1 MHVLTD
7 HSALVVLWSQR
18 TERESTVSAHSAA
31 SDAHWTSTK
40 AEGTADLVNCGR
52 SVLEPIVVGGSCAQL
67 ELFQVPSHKGAKVK
81 AVRAGTVYST
91 PLAPFVGPPL
101 PESLRC
107 FSIRRAVCSVR
118 VRSQCDHSTRRWHN
132 MAQYSQY
139 QMLQQCSAAVTTSV
153 LHCCGGHNSAI
164 YRSDMLGLVYLS
176 IEVCA

>member
-1 MHVLTD
+1 M
-7 HSALVVLWSQR
+7 LWSQR

-52 SVLEPIVVGGSCAQL
+52 SVLEPTVVGGSCAQL
-67 ELFQVPSHKGAKVK
+67 ELFQVPSHKGTKVK
-81 AVRAGTVYST
+81 AVRAVPAGTVYST

-107 FSIRRAVCSVR
+107 FSIRLAVCSVR

-153 LHCCGGHNSAI
+153 LHGCGGHVLYIGRTGHA
-164 YRSDMLGLVYLS
+164 RLS
-176 IEVCA
+176 ILEQSKEVCA